1 MLLAAL
7 QQVDKY
13 YGDQDVLMGA
23 TLELYT
29 SSQLALIGRNGAG
42 KSTILRLLMQQE
54 QPDGGQVYVR
64 EGVQIA
70 MLEQD
75 PVMSQ
80 DVTIEAVSDQ
90 AFTELDALEQ
100 RLAELEQAGLDKP
113 DIFETWE
120 RIHDIFERRGG
131 YARRARR
138 DAVLHALGFQGREHD
153 LASQLSGGEKTRLG
167 LAKLLMAQPDVLLL
181 DEPTNHLDMAMR
193 TWLEGYLG
201 RYPGSVVIVSHDRSF
216 LDGAVK
222 TTAEIANATLRTF
235 EGIPSAYREH
245 RAAQLE
251 IEAATR
257 ANQHKE
263 RERLAASAAQM
274 KQWAGQ
280 NAKLHRR
287 AKSMERKLERY
298 ETTMLADAESELG
311 RPRFVFPCGSS
322 GDIILQATHLA
333 KRFSTKTLFEDVHLT
348 VRAGERIAIVGPNGA
363 GKTSFLRVL
372 LGDQVSDNP
381 QTHLRYGAR
390 VQIGYYDQALSG
402 VNPDATLIEE
412 LIRMVGDSDAHN
424 LLGRFLFPYDAQF
437 KAIRDLSG
445 GERAR
450 LALLKLTLGEYNVLV
465 LDEPTNHLDVE
476 MIEAL
481 EHALAVYE
489 GTLILV
495 SHDRKFIQTTTDLI
509 WEIDGGKFQAYEGGW
524 SYYQQK
530 RASRRSENEHTAKA
544 SDGKLGASKPK
555 QAAHKSPSK
564 WQLERTLETLEQ
576 QISELEDRLEHVTTQ
591 LANPQTVDT
600 SSIAELGHDHAQ
612 LEADLLTAMTAWDE
626 ATDQLAAKQAG

>member
-13 YGDQDVLMGA
+13 YGDQDVLTGV
-23 TLELYT
+23 TLELFAA
-29 SSQLALIGRNGAG
+29 SRLALIGRNGAG

-75 PVMSQ
+75 PVIVQ
-80 DVTIEAVSDQ
+80 NATIEDVSEQ
-90 AFTELDALEQ
+90 AFGELDALEQ
-100 RLAELEQAGLDKP
+100 RLGELEQAGLDKP
-113 DIFETWE
+113 EIFETWE
-120 RIHDIFERRGG
+120 QVHDIFERRGG

-138 DAVLHALGFQGREHD
+138 DAVLHALGFQGREQD

-167 LAKLLMAQPDVLLL
+167 LAKLLMAQPDILLL
-181 DEPTNHLDMAMR
+181 DEPTNHLDMKMR

-216 LDGAVK
+216 LDAAV
-222 TTAEIANATLRTF
+222 TSTADIANAILRTF
-235 EGIPSAYREH
+235 EGVPSAYRDH

-257 ANQHKE
+257 ANQHRE

-287 AKSMERKLERY
+287 AKSMERRLERY
-298 ETTMLADAESELG
+298 ETTMLADAEHELG
-311 RPRFVFPCGSS
+311 RPRFVFPCGPS
-322 GDIILQATHLA
+322 GDIILQATQLA
-333 KRFSTKTLFEDVHLT
+333 KRFGTKTLFEDVHVT

-372 LGDQVSDNP
+372 LGDQSSDDP

-481 EHALAVYE
+481 EHALAFYK

-495 SHDRKFIQTTTDLI
+495 SHDRKFIQTTTKLI
-509 WEIDGGKFQAYEGGW
+509 WEIDGGKFEAYEGGW
-524 SYYQQK
+524 DYYQQK
-530 RASRRSENEHTAKA
+530 RASRRGENETTNTSSATKV
-544 SDGKLGASKPK
+544 DVPKPK
-555 QAAHKSPSK
+555 RAAHKLPSK

-576 QISELEDRLEHVTTQ
+576 QISDLEGALRNVTTQ
-591 LANPQTVDT
+591 LANPQAVNAEA
-600 SSIAELGHDHAQ
+600 IAELGRKHTQ

-626 ATDQLAAKQAG
+626 ATDQLSAKQAD